1 MDPRLVILAAGASS
15 RMKRTSPETSGT
27 ALAREAGATA
37 KCMIRAGRDGQ
48 PFLDFLLRNTEDAG
62 YRAVLIV
69 VAENDASIMDYYQSL
84 PAAKKFRNLSFTF
97 VPQKIPAGRVK
108 PLGTADALL
117 QALIAAPRWSGGKVT
132 VCNSDNLYSSRA
144 LRLLLEDRHENAM
157 IDYDRSALRY
167 SQERVMQFAV
177 VSRNADGYLA
187 DILEKP
193 SVEEARQAMDPQGR
207 IGVSMNLWR
216 FSCDC
221 ILPVLKAAPLHPV
234 RQEQELPLAV
244 RELIRQKPG
253 SVFGI
258 PVSEHVPDLTSQA
271 DIPIVREYLK
281 DQ

>member
-1 MDPRLVILAAGASS
+1 MDPRLVVLAGGASS
-15 RMKRTSPETSGT
+15 RMKRTAPEVSDP
-27 ALAREAGATA
+27 ALAAEALATA
-37 KCMIRAGRDGQ
+37 KCMIRAGRDGR
-48 PFLDFLLRNTEDAG
+48 PFLDFLLRNAEEAG
-62 YRAVLIV
+62 YRTIVIV
-69 VAENDASIMDYYQSL
+69 VAENDESITDYYQSQSV
-84 PAAKKFRNLSFTF
+84 ASEFRNMSFTF
-97 VPQKIPAGRVK
+97 VPQKVPAGRLK

-117 QALIAAPRWSGGKVT
+117 QALTVIPGWSGGKFT
-132 VCNSDNLYSSRA
+132 VCNSDNLYSSHA

-177 VSRNADGYLA
+177 VSRNPDGYLA

-193 SVEEARQAMDPQGR
+193 SAEEARRAMDAQGR
-207 IGVSMNLWR
+207 IGVSMNIWR

-221 ILPVLKAAPLHPV
+221 ILPVLKTAPLHPA

-244 RELIRQKPG
+244 RELIRQKPR
-253 SVFGI
+253 SVYAI

-281 DQ
+281 NR